1 MRTMFLAA
9 TTEFMRF
16 LIATG
21 SGINGGKYHC
31 KHGESNSCSAVSCGH
46 NTVTGVSHACQ
57 KV

>member
-1 MRTMFLAA
+1 MFLAA

-31 KHGESNSCSAVSCGH
+31 KHGESDTNSAALFGH
-46 NTVTGVSHACQ
+46 DTVTCVSHACL
-57 KV
+57 